1 MKNYLVAGGSG
12 FVGRPLCKSL
22 AAAGAQVYVLS
33 TRKPLPVPGP
43 NLHWV
48 YWDTRKGEIDP
59 DFSLQDAV
67 LINLAGA
74 GVADER
80 WTVSRK
86 QEILRSRIQSLE
98 TLYRAVEKEQIR
110 VKHLV
115 SASAIGYYG
124 PSEAACVEDQAP
136 SDDFLGQTCVAW
148 EGGAKRFEVLGIGV
162 TLMRIG
168 LVLHPEG
175 GMLKE
180 FMKSLRFG
188 VAGIPGSGK
197 QVYSWI
203 HLADL
208 AKALQFAA
216 EHRLTGAYNAV
227 APEPCTVAE
236 LMEALIQARGK
247 PAIRVHAPEF
257 MLRLLMGEMA
267 VEVLKSC
274 RVSSRRLEESGFAF
288 SYRKIDAAM
297 NSFHPAFL

>member
-1 MKNYLVAGGSG
+1 MANYLVAGGSG
-12 FVGRPLCKSL
+12 FVGRHLCRSL
-22 AAAGAQVYVLS
+22 ADAGAQVYVLS
-33 TRKPLPVPGP
+33 TRKPLPAPGP

-59 DFSLQDAV
+59 AFSLQDAV
-67 LINLAGA
+67 IINLAGA
-74 GVADER
+74 GVADKR
-80 WTVSRK
+80 WTAARK
-86 QEILRSRIQSLE
+86 EEILSSRVQSLD
-98 TLYRAVEKEQIR
+98 TLYRAAERGQIG
-110 VKHLV
+110 VKLLV

-124 PSEAACVEDQAP
+124 PSETACTEDQAP
-136 SDDFLGQTCVAW
+136 ANDFLGQTCLAW
-148 EGGAKRFEVLGIGV
+148 EEGAKRFEALGIGV
-162 TLMRIG
+162 ARMRIG
-168 LVLHPEG
+168 LVLHPDG

-208 AKALQFAA
+208 VKALQFAA
-216 EHRLTGAYNAV
+216 EQRLAGAYNAV
-227 APEPCTVAE
+227 APEPCTVGE
-236 LMEALIQARGK
+236 LTEALIAARGK
-247 PAIRVHAPEF
+247 PALRAHAPEF

-288 SYRKIDAAM
+288 SYRNIDAAM
-297 NSFHPAFL
+297 NSFQPAFL